1 MQSFMA
7 EPTEFHAER
16 VRMLMGNALYI
27 IVAAHVFSA
36 TALLIG
42 LELFGP
48 HPAVWPWWALVMT
61 VTAIRAIAIRRWRRT
76 GVPPDRA
83 PAIAFRFT
91 LLTTLAGMVWGLG
104 AVVFFDPANVPI
116 AAILCVFLVG
126 MATGGMGPLAAY
138 FPAYAAFATTTLLPI
153 SAYMFSHDAFV
164 FWFLGT
170 AGVFYCFTC
179 LGASAGLD
187 QRIRESIA
195 LRFENRQLITDLE
208 EKRREAERANE
219 AKGRFLAAASHDLRQ
234 PLHSLSLAVDM
245 LEMEASGEGREKIV
259 RSIRSSVN
267 ATSDLLS
274 GLLDVSRLDAGVVC
288 PEPRSM
294 ALQPLFDHLEEV
306 FRPLAQDRKMHIRIR
321 PTNACVYS
329 DPKLLYSVLQN
340 LISNALRYGHQGGH
354 VHVAARYR
362 GSRWSIEVRDNG
374 PGIDPELQ
382 ERIFEDFS
390 RGENVVPGSGL
401 GLGLAIVRRIA
412 RLIGHEIRVRSKPG
426 LGSTFVVEVDK
437 CTESARLSADMA
449 RVDHDYVI
457 PDRNEEISVLLLA
470 TEPDATHQLMTLL
483 ECRGVKVLTA
493 RRSEDILEYT
503 GSANHGLDAVIMEG
517 HGQMSELSAVR
528 QFMKEAG
535 KRLPLILITG
545 DTSRQLA
552 QWADSA
558 EVTLLY
564 KPVTRERLYST
575 ISDAMALDL

>member
-1 MQSFMA
+1 M
-7 EPTEFHAER
+7 
-16 VRMLMGNALYI
+16 
-27 IVAAHVFSA
+27 
-36 TALLIG
+36 
-42 LELFGP
+42 
-48 HPAVWPWWALVMT
+48 
-61 VTAIRAIAIRRWRRT
+61 
-76 GVPPDRA
+76 
-83 PAIAFRFT
+83 
-91 LLTTLAGMVWGLG
+91 
-104 AVVFFDPANVPI
+104 
-116 AAILCVFLVG
+116 
-126 MATGGMGPLAAY
+126 
-138 FPAYAAFATTTLLPI
+138 
-153 SAYMFSHDAFV
+153 
-164 FWFLGT
+164 
-170 AGVFYCFTC
+170 
-179 LGASAGLD
+179 
-187 QRIRESIA
+187 
-195 LRFENRQLITDLE
+195 
-208 EKRREAERANE
+208 
-219 AKGRFLAAASHDLRQ
+219 
-234 PLHSLSLAVDM
+234 
-245 LEMEASGEGREKIV
+245 
-259 RSIRSSVN
+259 
-267 ATSDLLS
+267 
-274 GLLDVSRLDAGVVC
+274 
-288 PEPRSM
+288 
-294 ALQPLFDHLEEV
+294 
-306 FRPLAQDRKMHIRIR
+306 
-321 PTNACVYS
+321 
-329 DPKLLYSVLQN
+329 
-340 LISNALRYGHQGGH
+340 
-354 VHVAARYR
+354 HVAARYR